1 MIGQPL
7 QETAISERADGLC
20 EYKRVDIG
28 DYAYQIYG
36 RKLDRNGNP
45 FDDNWYPISDAEMLH
60 LNTLTDVM
68 AVLCPHQK

>member
-1 MIGQPL
+1 MIGNPL
-7 QETAISERADGLC
+7 QETVLHERADGLC

-45 FDDNWYPISDAEMLH
+45 FDDRWYPISDAAMLNLQNH
-60 LNTLTDVM
+60 TDVM
-68 AVLCPHQK
+68 DILCPHC